1 MRGWLVTVL
10 GAPFLLSGCSPSA
23 PDQSATQGPVPA
35 PTVKAMDIPV
45 DNAIALPPTANGGSA
60 VLKRDASKVEG
71 IMHYSCTGGVTLTI
85 DHDLAWDVLR
95 LTIDAKTFQL
105 TNMLSDTATTR
116 YRSETGRT
124 PGHSL
129 MWQTNGDE
137 GTLIEGPVKAPADSA
152 RQKTIS
158 CRQTG

>member
-1 MRGWLVTVL
+1 MVL
-10 GAPFLLSGCSPSA
+10 AAPFLLCGCGPSA
-23 PDQSATQGPVPA
+23 RDQSAAQGPAPA
-35 PTVKAMDIPV
+35 PPVKATDIPV

-60 VLKRDASKVEG
+60 ILTRDASKVEG
-71 IMHYSCTGGVTLTI
+71 TVHYNCAGGVTLTV

-129 MWQTNGDE
+129 MWQTRGDE
-137 GTLIEGPVKAPADSA
+137 ATLIEGPVKAPADSA
-152 RQKTIS
+152 RQKAMS
-158 CRQTG
+158 CRRTG